1 MKLVD
6 KSRLKVLPNRGRSA
20 ADANVL
26 ITGRRSGFFESGL
39 NAVGDEIKGRTALHL
54 NRFAVVVSQ
63 DKCWN
68 VIRRLVTPPA
78 LPTVIGPRPAN
89 RPEHIAAEY
98 PCALI
103 GHTFF
108 GKAVINAGLAAFLTM
123 HFAKD
128 ARIEKPFH
136 QLGASSAK
144 RILQVLIRT
153 RGKAIQRDGKT
164 LHYDFWHRI

>member
-6 KSRLKVLPNRGRSA
+6 QSSLNILPNRRRSA

-26 ITGRRSGFFESGL
+26 VAGSGFSFFERGL

-108 GKAVINAGLAAFLTM
+108 GKAVINAGLAAFLTI
-123 HFAKD
+123 HFAN
-128 ARIEKPFH
+128 
-136 QLGASSAK
+136 
-144 RILQVLIRT
+144 
-153 RGKAIQRDGKT
+153 
-164 LHYDFWHRI
+164 